1 MPKVIPE
8 YKEAA
13 KTKIT
18 QAARKVFAQKGYHD
32 TTMDDIAK
40 EIGVSKGALYS
51 YFTSKEEL
59 LQEISQQSHQT
70 LRDII
75 NTACSGSHDL
85 TQALEEVYTK
95 MTEKYW
101 GNLHTNFEVIAL
113 SAHDPKTRKII
124 MEDYRRDFDTVQAF
138 VENKMK
144 QGMMRTD
151 ISARTLA
158 ELFISLYLGTMAKL
172 ILGFDSK
179 EVHDNWTES
188 MLLLLGKT
196 KPKMQPNHAGTE
208 VL

>member
-18 QAARKVFAQKGYHD
+18 KAARKVFAQKGYHD

-51 YFTSKEEL
+51 YFTSKEDL
-59 LQEISQQSHQT
+59 LQEISLESHQT

-75 NTACSGSHDL
+75 NTACESHDL

-95 MTEKYW
+95 MTEKYL

-124 MEDYRRDFDTVQAF
+124 VEDYRRDIDAVQAF

-144 QGMMRTD
+144 QGTMRTD
-151 ISARTLA
+151 VNAHTLA

-172 ILGFDSK
+172 ILGFGNK

-196 KPKMQPNHAGTE
+196 KQK
-208 VL
+208 